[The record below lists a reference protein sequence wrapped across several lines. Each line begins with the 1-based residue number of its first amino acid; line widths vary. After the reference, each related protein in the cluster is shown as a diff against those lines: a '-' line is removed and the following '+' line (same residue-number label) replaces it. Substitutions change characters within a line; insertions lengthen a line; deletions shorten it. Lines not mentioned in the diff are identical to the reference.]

1 MKSTGII
8 RRIDD
13 LGRIV
18 IPKEI
23 RRTMEINED
32 DPFEIY
38 TERNGSIILR
48 PYKENWEECVLKW
61 YSAHIAMFSN
71 PNIEFTESGN
81 FTICVYYNDSIG
93 VAKYNGK
100 DTKDCR
106 IGMTIAYFRAIG
118 YDNAKIDNTIGYRR

>member
-23 RRTMEINED
+23 CRTMSIND
-32 DPFEIY
+32 GDPFEIY
-38 TERNGSIILR
+38 TDSNGSIILR
-48 PYKENWEECVLKW
+48 PYSESWEDCVLKW
-61 YSAHIAMFSN
+61 YNVHITMFSN
-71 PNIEFTESGN
+71 HNIEFSEIGN
-81 FTICVYYNDSIG
+81 FTICVYYKDRIG

-100 DTKDCR
+100 DTKDYR
-106 IGMTIAYFRAIG
+106 IGMTIAYFHAMG
-118 YDNAKIDNTIGYRR
+118 YDNAKIDSTIGYIR